1 MMIDNILLNSAV
13 VIFSFYIIACIARLA
28 IKTYFSVSSL
38 RNLESAAIDLLKNHL
53 PNLLKARGSS
63 TQPSWE
69 NTSCDMDDCSE
80 FPCCSGCTCPFK
92 DQPSSET
99 PKISVL
105 ESPKDQGN

>member
-13 VIFSFYIIACIARLA
+13 VIFSFYIISCIARLA

-38 RNLESAAIDLLKNHL
+38 RNLEAAAIDLLKNHL
-53 PNLLKARGSS
+53 PDLLKSRLS
-63 TQPSWE
+63 TTNPSWS
-69 NTSCDMDDCSE
+69 NAHCDMDDCSE

-92 DQPSSET
+92 DQPSQDT

-105 ESPKDQGN
+105 DSSSDKEN